1 LTPEPSG
8 WTPSRPSKPALHE
21 AAEQIGKVEA
31 LDQPAKKL
39 GKVVRSALG
48 PGKLKDALSGT
59 FLGHALH
66 PLLTDIP
73 IGTWTSAIVLDLT
86 GGRSTADA
94 SRRLIGTGILAA
106 LPTAA
111 SGYSDWADSEVGDDS
126 VRRIGIV
133 HAAANV
139 TALTLFTASWAAR
152 RRGSHGGGVAIALA
166 GAGALAVGGHLGG
179 HLSYVNGIGVDQTTF
194 DEGPGDWTA
203 TVAEDELAEGS
214 MTCADVAGR
223 QVLLARTNGTVYA
236 LANRCTHRGGPLHEG
251 ELEDGCVVCP
261 WHDSRFRLD
270 DGAVDRGPATAPQ
283 PSFETRVRDGRIEV
297 RLAVDPTP

>member
-1 LTPEPSG
+1 MTPEPSG
-8 WTPSRPSKPALHE
+8 WTPPRPSRPLLHE
-21 AAEQIGKVEA
+21 AAEQIGRVEA
-31 LDQPAKKL
+31 LDPPAKKL

-86 GGRSTADA
+86 GGRDTADA

-106 LPTAA
+106 LPTAVT
-111 SGYSDWADSEVGDDS
+111 GYSDWADSEVGNDS

-152 RRGSHGGGVAIALA
+152 RRGSHGGGVTMALA

-194 DEGPGDWTA
+194 DEGPGDWTP
-203 TVAEDELAEGS
+203 TLPETELPEGS
-214 MTCADVAGR
+214 MTCVDAGGMD
-223 QVLLARTNGTVYA
+223 VLLARRNGTVYA

-261 WHDSRFRLD
+261 WHDSRFRLE
-270 DGAVDRGPATAPQ
+270 DGAVDRGPATSPQ
-283 PSFETRVRDGRIEV
+283 PSFETRVNEGRIEV